1 MDADALKVEYGDEY
15 PAAIIVDGI
24 RLPLGREGR
33 FARRYRSDD
42 HRMGHDISRFMDGSA
57 SMDVAELQRE
67 WPALTETD
75 RLDFCQGCSW
85 LRDQPDL
92 PDMIRFVLQQA
103 GPKEW
108 SAIALPVASHLPR
121 DEAFDRLYRAL
132 HLVGIGRAA
141 NITQAMALTKH
152 PEAEPALRHHLAA
165 ILAHD
170 GLWDDAEFVNWV
182 AFDATTCI
190 DHLIGL
196 GAAPVDFE
204 EPVRRLASHACD
216 RNRDSCL
223 GFLGQHYAWL
233 T

>member
-1 MDADALKVEYGDEY
+1 MKEEYGDEY
-15 PAAIIVDGI
+15 PAAIVVDGI
-24 RLPLGREGR
+24 RFPLGRGGR
-33 FARRYRSDD
+33 FARRYRSNDD
-42 HRMGHDISRFMDGSA
+42 SMGYDISRLMDGST
-57 SMDVAELQRE
+57 SIDVAELQRE
-67 WPALTETD
+67 WPALSETD

-92 PDMIRFVLQQA
+92 PDMIRYVLQQA

-121 DEAFDRLYRAL
+121 DEAFDRLHQAL

-152 PEAEPALRHHLAA
+152 PEAELALRHHLAA

-190 DHLIGL
+190 DHLIEL

-204 EPVRRLASHACD
+204 EPVRRLASHVCA
-216 RNRDSCL
+216 RNCDSCRS
-223 GFLGQHYAWL
+223 FLAKHYGWL
-233 T
+233 A